1 MIQFMITIPL
11 ISTPVPPFLDYLE
24 NLNYDARSFKTNG
37 IIMARG
43 RSRAHDCLAVPGS
56 NAWVNILP
64 IHSKN

>member
-1 MIQFMITIPL
+1 MIPIPL

-43 RSRAHDCLAVPGS
+43 RSRAHNCLAVPGAYFWQS
-56 NAWVNILP
+56 LLPSLRAWM
-64 IHSKN
+64 